1 MELIK
6 ALPEIFEDFA
16 EQRKNSFLTMKELK
30 DKNVPVIGAYCTYFP
45 QEIAMA
51 MGAVTVGLCSTSD
64 ETIPVAERDLPRNLC
79 PMVKA
84 SYGFAVS
91 DKCPFF
97 YFSDVVVGETTCDG
111 KKKMYELMGEFK
123 NVYVMEL
130 PNSQSETALKLWKEE
145 ILKFKSYLEQ
155 TFKVEITEENVRKA
169 VHMMNENRIALKHL
183 YEVMKNDP
191 APMNGQELFN
201 VLYGSQFR
209 FDKEKVPE
217 EINALREKIMKEYE
231 ENGKMPKKKRILLT
245 GCPSSGAPMKVVKAL
260 EENGAIVVA
269 YENCGGTKSVDRL
282 IDESAEDIY
291 EAIAERYLQIG
302 CSVMTPN
309 KNRYELI
316 ERLIEEYQIDGV
328 VEMTLQ
334 ACHTYNVE
342 AKSIEKFVKGKGV
355 SYIHVETDYSQE
367 DIGQLNTRMTAFVE
381 ML

>member
-16 EQRKNSFLTMKELK
+16 EQRKNSFLTMKKLK

-155 TFKVEITEENVRKA
+155 TFKVVITEENVRKA
-169 VHMMNENRIALKHL
+169 VHMMNENRIALKNL

-217 EINALREKIMKEYE
+217 EINTLREKIMKEYE
-231 ENGKMPKKKRILLT
+231 ENEKMPKKKRILLT

-260 EENGAIVVA
+260 EENGAVVVA

-316 ERLIEEYQIDGV
+316 GRLIEEYQIDGV

>member
-155 TFKVEITEENVRKA
+155 TFKVVITEENVRKA
-169 VHMMNENRIALKHL
+169 VHMMNENRIALKNL

-231 ENGKMPKKKRILLT
+231 ENEKMPKKKRILLT

-260 EENGAIVVA
+260 EENGAVVVA

-316 ERLIEEYQIDGV
+316 GRLIEEYQIDGV

-342 AKSIEKFVKGKGV
+342 AKSIEKFVKGKV
-355 SYIHVETDYSQE
+355 VPYIHVEIDYSQE
-367 DIGQLNTRMTAFVE
+367 DIGQLNTRMTAFIE